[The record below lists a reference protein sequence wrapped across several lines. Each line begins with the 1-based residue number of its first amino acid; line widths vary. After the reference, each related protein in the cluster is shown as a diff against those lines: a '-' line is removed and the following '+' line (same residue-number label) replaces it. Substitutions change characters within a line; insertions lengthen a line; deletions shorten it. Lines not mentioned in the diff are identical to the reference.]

1 MRHEVRG
8 TKAFTPN
15 LIVFIF
21 LTQLI
26 IICNMDIWINT
37 LKVDSGKKV
46 LKQYWVTKGFDFC
59 HVLSHLSLGIYSSQE
74 QDKIRY
80 LCVKTGTVTCYVDN
94 FSKTSDNY
102 VAIGIFLIVISA
114 TSIL

>member
-21 LTQLI
+21 LSQLRI
-26 IICNMDIWINT
+26 IFNIDRWINR
-37 LKVDSGKKV
+37 LKADGGEKV
-46 LKQYWVTKGFDFC
+46 LKQYWTTKEFYLC
-59 HVLSHLSLGIYSSQE
+59 HVLSHLSLEIYSSQE

>member
-21 LTQLI
+21 LNLLRI
-26 IICNMDIWINT
+26 IFNMDIWINR
-37 LKVDSGKKV
+37 LKADSGEKV
-46 LKQYWVTKGFDFC
+46 LKQYWATKGLSFF

-74 QDKIRY
+74 QYRIRP
-80 LCVKTGTVTCYVDN
+80 LRVKTGTVTCYVDN